1 MNHPH
6 PLARTHPAF
15 TDDEPVLASHAL
27 LPGAHSPLFGHSENW
42 DFNGVLRRPANLTPG
57 GWKLIFTRFVGP
69 WKLRAREVAM
79 IELNPRHPLVL
90 ASGIPAPRRP
100 NNPRSVVMV
109 LGAMR
114 NLAAWAAEQGLSPD
128 LATWRVHHLHAYLSQ
143 LKERISADTALTHV
157 KAIRELHRCG
167 PLLTGGGLPDDP
179 WQGMSSRAAAG
190 VTWTK
195 TSREISTPVIPPD
208 IWFPLINAAWTYIDR
223 FGPDILQADRTYE
236 RLRAN
241 ARQGSAGTATFR
253 LHRWLDD
260 PRNRV
265 PLHHAHE
272 PAVRD
277 VGGVH
282 WNLLA
287 WQIGYDPARSHA
299 LVAGKT
305 IPRKLALA
313 AVKRGQ
319 CRPASLLDSYATVTR
334 PDGTT
339 GPWHPGLDPRCLQAE
354 IRALRVACFVFV
366 SALSMMR
373 DGEVHEI
380 TKGSV
385 VQHYGA
391 PAITSALI
399 KGQED
404 FPVKHW
410 WIIEPVARAIATA
423 EELTPHPDRIFTGV
437 RSRTNSGETFSA
449 AERMAAFIKHINAMS
464 VLTGLEPIPEGRVAP
479 HMFRRTMSMLTDQ
492 FPGSEIALG
501 IQLKHAAAR
510 ALANRTTQ
518 GYAASDASWAQHLD
532 QAVEASRFRNLR
544 ELFDTHKT
552 GQPIGFGPGAEQLT
566 RTFDKIRDTVAAH
579 GGDAAV
585 EEAMLKK
592 ARISIRFG
600 TLNNCLF
607 DAANPVGALCLENT
621 LLPPGHTGPLPDRC
635 RPERCGNSM
644 LGIQHAAIWDSEDR
658 TLLKLLDTPGLPAG
672 RRAAL
677 EQQRSDVQTLLR
689 KVP

>member
-1 MNHPH
+1 MNHPLPH
-6 PLARTHPAF
+6 PRTSPAF
-15 TDDEPVLASHAL
+15 ADGEPVLTSHSL
-27 LPGAHSPLFGHSENW
+27 LPDGHSPLFGNSETW
-42 DFNGVLRRPANLTPG
+42 CFNGVLRRPANLTPG
-57 GWKLIFTRFVGP
+57 GWKLMFTRFEGP
-69 WKLRAREVAM
+69 WNLRAREVAM

-90 ASGIPAPRRP
+90 GSGIPAPRRP
-100 NNPRSVVMV
+100 NDPRSIVMT
-109 LGAMR
+109 LNAMR
-114 NLAAWAAEQGLSPD
+114 TLAAWAAERGLSAD
-128 LATWRVHHLHAYLSQ
+128 LATWHGHHMHAYLAQ
-143 LKERISADTALTHV
+143 LKERVTADTALTHV

-167 PLLTGGGLPDDP
+167 PLLTGGGLPTDP
-179 WQGMSSRAAAG
+179 WHGMSSRAAAG

-195 TSREISTPVIPPD
+195 TTRDVSTPVIPPEV
-208 IWFPLINAAWTYIDR
+208 WFPLINAAWTYVDR
-223 FGPDILQADRTYE
+223 FGPDILEADRIYE
-236 RLRAN
+236 NLRDYARTDSEMAQFRLR
-241 ARQGSAGTATFR
+241 
-253 LHRWLDD
+253 RWLDD
-260 PRNRV
+260 PTHRI

-272 PAVRD
+272 PAARE
-277 VGGVH
+277 VGSVH

-287 WQIGYDPARSHA
+287 WQIGYHPTRSKA
-299 LVAGKT
+299 LTATKTSTRKIVMDAVA
-305 IPRKLALA
+305 
-313 AVKRGQ
+313 RGQ

-354 IRALRVACFVFV
+354 IRTLRVACFIFV

-391 PAITSALI
+391 PAITSALV

-423 EELTPHPDRIFTGV
+423 EELTPHPERLFTGV
-437 RSRTNSGETFSA
+437 RSRTSFGETFSA
-449 AERMAAFIKHINAMS
+449 TESMAAFIRHINAMIA
-464 VLTGLEPIPEGRVAP
+464 LTGLEPIPEGRVSP
-479 HMFRRTMSMLTDQ
+479 HMFRRTMAMLTDQ

-518 GYAASDASWAQHLD
+518 GYAATAESWAKHLD
-532 QAVEASRFRNLR
+532 QAVEAARFRNLR
-544 ELFDTHKT
+544 ELFDTHKA
-552 GQPIGFGPGAEQLT
+552 GRPIGFGPGAEQLS
-566 RTFDKIRDTVAAH
+566 RAFDKIRDTVAAQS
-579 GGDAAV
+579 GDASV
-585 EEAMLKK
+585 EDAMLRK

-607 DAANPVGALCLENT
+607 DAANPVGALCLENAVI
-621 LLPPGHTGPLPDRC
+621 PPGHTGPLPDRC

-644 LGIQHAAIWDSEDR
+644 LAAQHLVIWDSEDR
-658 TLLKLLDTPGLPAG
+658 TLLKLLDTPGLPPG

-677 EQQRSDVQTLLR
+677 EQQQADVRTLLR
-689 KVP
+689 KVPR

>member
-1 MNHPH
+1 MNHPLPH
-6 PLARTHPAF
+6 PRTTSAF
-15 TDDEPVLASHAL
+15 ADDEPVLASHPL
-27 LPGAHSPLFGHSENW
+27 LPGAHSPLFGNSENW
-42 DFNGVLRRPANLTPG
+42 DFNGALRRPANLTPG
-57 GWKLIFTRFVGP
+57 A

-79 IELNPRHPLVL
+79 IALNPRHRLVL
-90 ASGIPAPRRP
+90 SSGIPAPRRP
-100 NNPRSVVMV
+100 NDPRSVVLT

-114 NLAAWAAEQGLSPD
+114 NLAAWAAERGLSPD
-128 LATWRVHHLHAYLSQ
+128 LTTWRDHHLHAYLAE

-157 KAIRELHRCG
+157 KAVRELHRCG
-167 PLLTGGGLPDDP
+167 PLLTGGGLPADP
-179 WQGMSSRAAAG
+179 WTGMSSRAAAG

-195 TSREISTPVIPPD
+195 TTRDISTPVIPPE
-208 IWFPLINAAWTYIDR
+208 IWFPLVNAAWTYIDR
-223 FGPDILQADRTYE
+223 FGPDILHANRIYENLRDKARTDGMMASLS
-236 RLRAN
+236 LR
-241 ARQGSAGTATFR
+241 
-253 LHRWLDD
+253 RWLDD
-260 PRNRV
+260 PRQRV

-272 PAVRD
+272 PAARD
-277 VGGVH
+277 VGSVH

-287 WQIGYDPARSHA
+287 WQIGYDPARSRA
-299 LVAGKT
+299 LGTNKTTARKIALDAVA
-305 IPRKLALA
+305 
-313 AVKRGQ
+313 RGQ
-319 CRPASLLDSYATVTR
+319 CRPASLLDSYVTVTR
-334 PDGTT
+334 SDGAT
-339 GPWHPGLDPRCLQAE
+339 GPWHPGLDPRSLQAE
-354 IRALRVACFVFV
+354 IRTLRVACFVFV

-423 EELTPHPDRIFTGV
+423 EELTPHPERIFTGV
-437 RSRTNSGETFSA
+437 RSRTDFGETFAA
-449 AERMAAFIKHINAMS
+449 AERMATFIKHINATCAM
-464 VLTGLEPIPEGRVAP
+464 TGLEPIPEGRVAP

-518 GYAASDASWAQHLD
+518 GYAASAASWAEHLD
-532 QAVEASRFRNLR
+532 QAVEAARFRNLR
-544 ELFDTHKT
+544 ELFDTHRN
-552 GQPIGFGPGAEQLT
+552 GQPIGFGPGAEQVA
-566 RTFDKIRDTVAAH
+566 RTFDKIRDTVAAL
-579 GGDAAV
+579 GGDASV
-585 EEAMLKK
+585 EDAMLRK

-607 DAANPVGALCLENT
+607 DAANPVGALCLENAVI
-621 LLPPGHTGPLPDRC
+621 PSGHTGPLPDRC

-644 LGIQHAAIWDSEDR
+644 LGTQHVAIWDSEER

-677 EQQRSDVQTLLR
+677 EQQRADVHTLLR
-689 KVP
+689 KVPR

>member
-1 MNHPH
+1 MNR
-6 PLARTHPAF
+6 PLPRPRVHPAF
-15 TDDEPVLASHAL
+15 ADDEPVLASHTL
-27 LPGAHSPLFGHSENW
+27 LPDARSPLFGNSETW
-42 DFNGVLRRPANLTPG
+42 CFNGVLRRPANLTPG
-57 GWKLIFTRFVGP
+57 GWKLMFTRFEGP

-79 IELNPRHPLVL
+79 IELNPRHPLVP

-100 NNPRSVVMV
+100 NDPRSIV
-109 LGAMR
+109 LTLNALR
-114 NLAAWAAEQGLSPD
+114 NLAAWAAERGLSAD
-128 LATWRVHHLHAYLSQ
+128 LKTWRDHHMHAYLAH
-143 LKERISADTALTHV
+143 LKERMAADTALTHV
-157 KAIRELHRCG
+157 KAVRELHRCG
-167 PLLTGGGLPDDP
+167 PLLTGGGLPTDP
-179 WQGMSSRAAAG
+179 WQDMSSRAAAG

-195 TSREISTPVIPPD
+195 TAREIVTPVIPPE
-208 IWFPLINAAWTYIDR
+208 IWFPLVNAAWTYIDR
-223 FGPDILQADRTYE
+223 FGPDIIEANRIYE
-236 RLRAN
+236 NLRDCARVDAELSWLRLR
-241 ARQGSAGTATFR
+241 
-253 LHRWLDD
+253 RWLDD
-260 PRNRV
+260 GHCV

-272 PAVRD
+272 PGGRN
-277 VGGVH
+277 VGGIH
-282 WNLLA
+282 WSLLA
-287 WQIGYDPARSHA
+287 WQIGFDPSRSKALGTNKTTARE
-299 LVAGKT
+299 
-305 IPRKLALA
+305 LALA
-313 AVKRGQ
+313 AVARGQ

-334 PDGTT
+334 PDGST
-339 GPWHPGLDPRCLQAE
+339 GHWHPGLDPRCLQVE
-354 IRALRVACFVFV
+354 IRNLRVACFVFV
-366 SALSMMR
+366 TALSMMR

-423 EELTPHPDRIFTGV
+423 EELTPHPERIFTGV
-437 RSRTNSGETFSA
+437 RSRTDPGETFSA
-449 AERMAAFIKHINAMS
+449 TESMAAFIRHINAMTA
-464 VLTGLEPIPEGRVAP
+464 LTGLEPIPEGRVSP

-518 GYAASDASWAQHLD
+518 GYAATAASWAKHLD
-532 QAVEASRFRNLR
+532 QAVEAARFRNLR
-544 ELFDTHKT
+544 ELFDTHKA
-552 GQPIGFGPGAEQLT
+552 GRPIGFGPGAEQLS
-566 RTFDKIRDTVAAH
+566 RTFDKIRDTVTAQ
-579 GGDAAV
+579 GGDATV
-585 EEAMLKK
+585 EDAMLKK

-607 DAANPVGALCLENT
+607 DAANPVGALCLENAVI
-621 LLPPGHTGPLPDRC
+621 PPGHTGPLPDRC

-644 LGIQHAAIWDSEDR
+644 LGVQHVAIWDSEDR

-677 EQQRSDVQTLLR
+677 EQQRADVHTLLR
-689 KVP
+689 KVPR